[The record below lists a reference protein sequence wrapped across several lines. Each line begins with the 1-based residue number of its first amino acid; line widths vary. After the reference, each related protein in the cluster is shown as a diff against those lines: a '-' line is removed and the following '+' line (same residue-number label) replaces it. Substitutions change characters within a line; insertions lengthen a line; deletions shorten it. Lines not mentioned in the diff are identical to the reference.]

1 MNCFSSFK
9 CVLYDFRVGF
19 RVCGVKVGFLWGLN
33 EKGIALFGFSLVVEV
48 KFGLLCDFCVKFGFL
63 CAF

>member
-1 MNCFSSFK
+1 
-9 CVLYDFRVGF
+9 VGF